1 LGDSVNPK
9 IAVVGQGYVGLPLA
23 MAAAKAGFRV
33 TGLDNNS
40 KKVANLNNFISSIEG
55 VDSDELKEIGSKGA
69 YFATEDFSKLIDVKI
84 ILICV
89 PTPLGENGKSD
100 LKFLIEAT
108 TEVAKNM
115 SKGSLVIIESTVAPG
130 TTRNTI
136 APLIKSESK
145 FGDQDF
151 MLAFSPERVDPLND
165 TWGIENTPKL
175 LSALTED
182 GYRLAYNFYSKFVN
196 TIIKCDSVEVAETAK
211 LLENSFR
218 LINISFINE
227 ISIFCRKM
235 NIEVNQVI
243 QAAATKP
250 FGFMPFFPSI
260 GVGGHCIPVDPI
272 YLSEKSKEV
281 QAPITMI
288 ESAAKINSEL
298 WKYFVKLAEKE
309 LGNLTSKRILVI
321 GISYKPNVRDVRE
334 SPAINL
340 IRELRALGASV
351 FWHDDLVQRW
361 NEEVSTALNEN
372 FDLAIVATTHGNLE
386 LAKLGN
392 IPKID
397 TRGSLN

>member
-1 LGDSVNPK
+1 MNPK

-33 TGLDNNS
+33 IGLDNNS
-40 KKVANLNNFISSIEG
+40 KKVANLNNSISSIEG
-55 VDSDELKEIGSKGA
+55 VDSDELKEIGSTGA
-69 YFATEDFSKLIDVKI
+69 YFATEDFSKLIDVQI

-115 SKGSLVIIESTVAPG
+115 SKGSLIIIESTVAPG

-151 MLAFSPERVDPLND
+151 TLAFSPERVDPLND

-309 LGNLTSKRILVI
+309 LGNLTGKRILVI

-340 IRELRALGASV
+340 IQKLRALGAKV

-372 FDLAIVATTHGNLE
+372 FDLAIVATIHGNLE